1 MLIAAGSVTLALAQE
16 HTGPT
21 IEIAQQKNSFD
32 ITLLVPE
39 NSYIPEENLS
49 LDIVGRGVTL
59 SSAFF
64 PDSELF
70 EERDVFFSKVA
81 IKAVVEGMPD
91 ADFTI
96 RLAYLSCSKEH
107 LCSELSIVKKP
118 FKVAADETAVE
129 RSVKSG
135 EKPLPVTMVSE
146 HDGIAKMLKSGT
158 LLLTLVTFFGFG
170 LLLAFTP
177 CMLPM
182 IPILSSVII
191 CKREHM
197 NTKRGFF
204 LSLTYVLSMA
214 VVYAVA
220 GVLAASFG
228 QNIQALFQEAW
239 IIIFVSA
246 LFLLLS
252 LSMFGIYTI
261 EIPKKLQALATGKS
275 ACKEHRTYLGVIFLG
290 TFSALIVG
298 PCVAPPLAG
307 ALIYIGQTGDELLGG
322 LALFVMSLGMGLPL
336 LLLGAGAGR
345 FLPKPGPW
353 MNEVK
358 FAFGFVMIGFS
369 VWILSRILE
378 GQVILMMW
386 GLLLVAVAVYMD
398 LFESKKMTGTE
409 GFYKPKKLLALLSL
423 IFGVIFIVG
432 SIGGASS
439 IKAPLDPFTAKTGY
453 VKASSRVVFKTISSE
468 HLLAALQSTKRPAVL
483 VFTADWC
490 GNCAA
495 LEEEVFSQQDVAAEL
510 ALFEKIEVDM
520 TAKSDADFA
529 LLKQYGLFGPPA
541 FLFYDRN
548 HKELVDYR
556 IVGYKEKALLLAHI
570 SQVKKLL

>member
-1 MLIAAGSVTLALAQE
+1 MLIAAGSVSSALAQE
-16 HTGPT
+16 HTEPT
-21 IEIAQQKNSFD
+21 IEITQQKNSFD
-32 ITLLVPE
+32 ITVLVPE
-39 NSYIPEENLS
+39 NSYIPEENLT
-49 LDIVGRGVTL
+49 LDIIGRGVTL

-64 PDSELF
+64 PDSERF
-70 EERDVFFSKVA
+70 EARDVFFNKVA
-81 IKAVVEGMPD
+81 IKAVVEGVPD

-96 RLAYLSCSKEH
+96 RLAYQSCSKQH

-118 FKVAADETAVE
+118 FKVAVDETAVE
-129 RSVKSG
+129 RSAKSA

-146 HDGIAKMLKSGT
+146 HDGIAEMLKSGT

-261 EIPKKLQALATGKS
+261 EIPKKIQALATSKS

-358 FAFGFVMIGFS
+358 FTFGFIMIGFS

-398 LFESKKMTGTE
+398 LFESKKITGTE
-409 GFYKPKKLLALLSL
+409 GFKKLLALLSL
-423 IFGVIFIVG
+423 IFGIIFIVG

-439 IKAPLDPFTAKTGY
+439 IKAPLAPFTAKTGY
-453 VKASSRVVFKTISSE
+453 AEASSKVVFKTISSK
-468 HLLAALQSTKRPAVL
+468 HLLAALQSTKKPAVV

-495 LEEEVFSQQDVAAEL
+495 LEEDVFSQQDVAAEL

-520 TAKSDADFA
+520 TGKSDADLA

-548 HKELVDYR
+548 YKELVDYR
-556 IVGYKEKALLLAHI
+556 IVGYKEKAPLLSHI